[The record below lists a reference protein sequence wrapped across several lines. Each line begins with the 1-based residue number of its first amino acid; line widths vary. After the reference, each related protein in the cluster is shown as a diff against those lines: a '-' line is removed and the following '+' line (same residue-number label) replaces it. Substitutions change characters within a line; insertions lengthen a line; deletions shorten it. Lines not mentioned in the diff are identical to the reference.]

1 MEVLKD
7 FLIKLK
13 KNNNKILI
21 IPDNIA
27 NEVEELSK
35 AMNTTSIDTIKTAI
49 DLLTYSLGREVS
61 IKQSESNL
69 EMNIPIFKRF
79 KPIKKIDK

>member
-7 FLIKLK
+7 FLTKLK

-35 AMNTTSIDTIKTAI
+35 AMNTSSVDTIKTAI

-69 EMNIPIFKRF
+69 EMKIPIFKRF
-79 KPIKKIDK
+79 KQIKKIEK

>member
-7 FLIKLK
+7 FLTKLK

-27 NEVEELSK
+27 NEVEQLSK
-35 AMNTTSIDTIKTAI
+35 AMNTSSVDTIKTAI

-69 EMNIPIFKRF
+69 EMKIPIFKRF
-79 KPIKKIDK
+79 KQIKKIEK